1 MPTCFHGATVVL
13 PDRLADN
20 HSVLVRNGRIELIAP
35 DDTFDVPDGTEMV
48 DVAGR
53 YLGPGFIDI
62 HCHGGGGAWAHDDPA
77 TFARH
82 HLLHGTTSVLAT
94 TVTMESHA
102 ALVSAIA
109 TIADAIEDS
118 LVPTVV
124 GINME
129 GPYLHPDLG
138 AYKEHARL
146 PRAAEYLEFVD
157 AARGHLRIMTIAP
170 ELPGTTLMVQQLQ
183 MATGGGV
190 VFSVGHSKSS
200 AEEISLLVSSG
211 LRLATHVTNASGCAI
226 SPTRYEGTREVGV
239 DEAVMLDDEITA
251 EVVVDRAGRH
261 VRADMLRLI
270 LKTKGRDGVV
280 LVTDATAADGAP
292 PAGGIVS
299 DAPSDVNYN
308 ATGGLAGSALTMDGA
323 LGNLMRHT
331 GVGIVDAW
339 RMASRNPASVLG
351 LLDDRGEIKTGRR
364 ADLLVLNHSPGEDVA
379 IDQIWLA
386 GVRVDKERPHDQ

>member
-13 PDRLADN
+13 PDRLAAN

-35 DDTFDVPDGTEMV
+35 DDSFELPAGTERV

-53 YLGPGFIDI
+53 YLGPGFIDV
-62 HCHGGGGAWAHDDPA
+62 HSHGGGGAWAHDDPA

-82 HLLHGTTSVLAT
+82 HLRHGTTSILAT
-94 TVTMESHA
+94 TVTMASHSELVA
-102 ALVSAIA
+102 AVA
-109 TIADAIEDS
+109 TIADAIEDG

-138 AYKEHARL
+138 AYKEHARA
-146 PRAAEYLEFVD
+146 PDPAEYLDFVE

-170 ELPGTTLMVQQLQ
+170 ELAGTTRMVQDLQ

-190 VFSVGHSKSS
+190 VFSVGHSKAA
-200 AEEISLLVSSG
+200 AEEIAPLVSSG
-211 LRLATHVTNASGCAI
+211 LRLGTHVTNATGCAV

-239 DEAVMLDDEITA
+239 DEAVLLDDEITA
-251 EVVVDRAGRH
+251 EVVADRAGRH
-261 VRADMLRLI
+261 VRADMLKLI
-270 LKTKGRDGVV
+270 LKIKGRDGVV
-280 LVTDATAADGAP
+280 LVTDATAARGAAP
-292 PAGGIVS
+292 TGGIAS
-299 DAPSDVNYN
+299 DAPSDVNFN
-308 ATGGLAGSALTMDGA
+308 ETGGLAGSALTMDGA
-323 LGNLMRHT
+323 VGNLMRHT

-351 LLDDRGEIKTGRR
+351 LLGDRGEIKTGRR
-364 ADLLVLNHSPGEDVA
+364 ADLLVLNHAPGEDVD

-386 GVRVDKERPHDQ
+386 GVRVDKEITP